1 MREATGLVHSAMP
14 CLDWVHVVLR
24 PCPQVSRFDLTIR
37 HARVATETGVDVLDI
52 GVRGERIEAL
62 EAGLP
67 AGHLD
72 IDATGKLVLP
82 GGVDTHCHIEQASS
96 AGVMCADDFYSGTV
110 SAAFGGT
117 TTVVPFAAQQR
128 GARVRDVVAD
138 YHRRAAA
145 KAVIDYGF
153 HLIVADPDEAHFAQD
168 LADCVREGISS
179 LKVYMTYERL
189 RLQDHQ
195 ILDLLLLADLHGALV
210 MVHAENHD
218 VIRWISER
226 LLARGR
232 VAPKFHVASH
242 DAVAERDATQ
252 RIVQFARLLDVPV
265 LIVHVSDAEAMAT
278 IRAARLLGA
287 RVHAETCPQYLLL
300 DAADADLPGVAG
312 AQFCCS
318 PPARDAHSRAAAWRA
333 LADGTLQVLSSDHAP
348 FRMDEGGKLPQGEH
362 TTFKQVANG
371 VPGLETRL
379 PLLFSEGVNAGRLD
393 LRQFVELTAS
403 NPAKLFGLYPR
414 KGVIALGADADLAVW
429 DEQRE
434 VTIHA
439 SALHDRAGYTPYEG
453 RQLRGWPE
461 TVISRGRIVV
471 QAGQLC
477 VAAGS
482 GRFIARGRPG
492 ALERR
497 APMPEATRRFRAL
510 VD

>member
-1 MREATGLVHSAMP
+1 MN
-14 CLDWVHVVLR
+14 
-24 PCPQVSRFDLTIR
+24 RFDLTVR
-37 HARVATETGVDVLDI
+37 HARVFTAAGVEAVDI
-52 GVRGERIEAL
+52 GVSDARIVAL

-67 AGHLD
+67 SGRLD
-72 IDATGKLVLP
+72 IDAAGLLVLP
-82 GGVDTHCHIEQASS
+82 GGVDSHCHIEQASS

-117 TTVVPFAAQQR
+117 TTVLPFAAQQR
-128 GARVRDVVAD
+128 GTRVRDVVAD
-138 YHRRAAA
+138 YHRRAAE

-168 LADCVREGISS
+168 LADCVRQGITS

-189 RLQDHQ
+189 HLQDHQ
-195 ILDLLLLADLHGALV
+195 ILDLLLLADQHGALV

-232 VAPKFHVASH
+232 VAPKFHVTSH
-242 DAVAERDATQ
+242 DPVAERDAIQ

-265 LIVHVSDAEAMAT
+265 LIVHVSDAEAIAT
-278 IRAARLLGA
+278 IRAARTLGA

-300 DAADADLPGVAG
+300 DAADADLPGVEGAG
-312 AQFCCS
+312 FCCS
-318 PPARDAHSRAAAWRA
+318 PPARDAHSREAAWRG
-333 LADGTLQVLSSDHAP
+333 LADGTLEVLSSDHAP
-348 FRMDEGGKLPQGEH
+348 FRLDEGGKLPHGEQ
-362 TTFKQVANG
+362 TTFKQMANG

-379 PLLFSEGVNAGRLD
+379 PLLFSEGVNAGRLG
-393 LRQFVELTAS
+393 LRRFVELTAS

-414 KGVIALGADADLAVW
+414 KGVIALGSDADLAIW
-429 DEQRE
+429 NPQRE

-461 TVISRGRIVV
+461 TVISRGRVVV

-477 VAAGS
+477 VAPGS
-482 GRFIARGRPG
+482 GRFIARGQPG
-492 ALERR
+492 ALERWV
-497 APMPEATRRFRAL
+497 PMPDAARRFRAL
-510 VD
+510 VE